1 MILKPMIQTSQ
12 SSWSSLIPSFHFQS
26 NIAKRAE
33 DNNCATH
40 LIRNA
45 IGQTEHGISHGKLS
59 AMLTLPENYVRYYR
73 DDITVTVVYF
83 DEVYLRAN
91 LEVIGPD

>member
-1 MILKPMIQTSQ
+1 MVL
-12 SSWSSLIPSFHFQS
+12 QS
-26 NIAKRAE
+26 NISKRAE

-45 IGQTEHGISHGKLS
+45 IGQTEVGISHSKLS
-59 AMLTLPENYVRYYR
+59 AMLTLPDNFVRYYR

-83 DEVYLRAN
+83 DEAYLTDSLSA
-91 LEVIGPD
+91 VVPD